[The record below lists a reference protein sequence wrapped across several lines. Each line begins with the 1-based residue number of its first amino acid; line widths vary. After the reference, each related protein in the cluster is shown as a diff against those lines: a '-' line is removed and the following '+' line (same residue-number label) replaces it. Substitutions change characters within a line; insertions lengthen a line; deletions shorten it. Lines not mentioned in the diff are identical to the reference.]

1 MNVFSFSFYFLILW
15 CTFSFFL
22 AVFLTCPLVNY
33 RRLFQFEGR
42 CSLGVSGE
50 NATRR
55 DYKVRV
61 ASRIVTQFNLRISR
75 TANWLVIDSSPA
87 RIMNIQRSTFNVQR
101 STFVIFY
108 QSHIPYLSSLSA
120 RRDLKP
126 GPRMSTR
133 LKTKRDQTLYSSAG
147 PQKKKQ
153 KVEAP
158 STSQKQ
164 SQPPPQKPD
173 NPQKTPNAPLHPN
186 GDVQSNQH
194 YHVSNFDF

>member
-87 RIMNIQRSTFNVQR
+87 RIMNIQRSTFNLRHFLSITYPILILSVRTARFEAWPQNVN
-101 STFVIFY
+101 STENQTRPDPVLECRTAKEEAEGWTLKLRLHLRN
-108 QSHIPYLSSLSA
+108 SPNRLPKSLTTH
-120 RRDLKP
+120 RRHQ
-126 GPRMSTR
+126 MHHYI
-133 LKTKRDQTLYSSAG
+133 QTATFS
-147 PQKKKQ
+147 Q
-153 KVEAP
+153 
-158 STSQKQ
+158 TSI
-164 SQPPPQKPD
+164 
-173 NPQKTPNAPLHPN
+173 TM
-186 GDVQSNQH
+186 
-194 YHVSNFDF
+194 